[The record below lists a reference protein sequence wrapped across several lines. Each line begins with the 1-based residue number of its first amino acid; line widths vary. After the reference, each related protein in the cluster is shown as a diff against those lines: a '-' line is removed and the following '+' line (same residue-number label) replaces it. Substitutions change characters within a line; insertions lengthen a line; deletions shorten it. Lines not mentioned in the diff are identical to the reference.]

1 MDVRLRANSQ
11 LQYQV
16 NGGACQ
22 TSRLVE
28 DTTLH
33 FLSREEKECLQ
44 FFEDT
49 IESLEESLE
58 VDNPRPGHVTLPES
72 STRSVNHVDGL
83 PVLSANRRVNVSSH
97 QDIIDLVHQQPDVH
111 NQEPIFNP
119 TNPDFQHMLQ
129 APESHFEVKPTR
141 ESLPSD
147 YDPPLPSGSYGSPD
161 GHSSYHPPGCVPT
174 PVLIAQKIAENK
186 GEGTTNL
193 RPSTLL
199 RRLSSESSR
208 PNVHVKLAPHTSAKH
223 SRYPSNINV
232 LHSNKEQQRPV
243 VNVSIPE
250 RQEQMLS
257 NLSGP
262 SYPVVPDNSQQFTE
276 QTDRNT
282 PARRISFRDPEPD
295 KSRMEALSK
304 LGLDKQR
311 ATSFHTTDGTSQ
323 DLPKVDTK
331 AKTAEPS
338 VAPATQRVFSAPEPN
353 ALIPPPSYFH
363 SDKKTEILSTYPPKG
378 QAERSFREKPSSPT
392 TANLSPPPSEVTNLE
407 FNNYGGKSIAVHP
420 SFSSKN
426 EPITQPTSPEPKNL
440 PPTLSYPAELNPYG
454 GKTKVIVPAS
464 APTTRTNLPDI
475 LSSHIDKSH
484 PAPAKLEPQLA
495 ELNSSGGKSWS
506 INPIQQV
513 KSPPSSSVKIPKFP
527 PPATAPRPHRNTHQ
541 GINTPPKS
549 PAQALSSDHSSK
561 PSSMFRPQGITVQ
574 FCGLGPMN
582 DSRREALRK
591 LGLFKD

>member
-1 MDVRLRANSQ
+1 
-11 LQYQV
+11 
-16 NGGACQ
+16 
-22 TSRLVE
+22 
-28 DTTLH
+28 
-33 FLSREEKECLQ
+33 
-44 FFEDT
+44 
-49 IESLEESLE
+49 
-58 VDNPRPGHVTLPES
+58 
-72 STRSVNHVDGL
+72 
-83 PVLSANRRVNVSSH
+83 
-97 QDIIDLVHQQPDVH
+97 
-111 NQEPIFNP
+111 
-119 TNPDFQHMLQ
+119 MLQ
-129 APESHFEVKPTR
+129 APESHFEVKPIH

-161 GHSSYHPPGCVPT
+161 GHSSYHPPGSVPT

-193 RPSTLL
+193 HPSTLL
-199 RRLSSESSR
+199 RRLSSDTEKSGNR
-208 PNVHVKLAPHTSAKH
+208 PNVHVKLAPHSSAKH
-223 SRYPSNINV
+223 IRYPSNINV
-232 LHSNKEQQRPV
+232 LHGNKEQQRPV
-243 VNVSIPE
+243 ANVSIPE

-262 SYPVVPDNSQQFTE
+262 SYPQVPDNPQQVTE
-276 QTDRNT
+276 ETDRNT

-304 LGLDKQR
+304 LGLDRKR
-311 ATSFHTTDGTSQ
+311 ATSFHRTS
-323 DLPKVDTK
+323 DSTSEELPKVDTK

-338 VAPATQRVFSAPEPN
+338 SAPATQRVFSAPEPN

-363 SDKKTEILSTYPPKG
+363 SDKKPEILPTYIPKS
-378 QAERSFREKPSSPT
+378 QAERSFQVKPSSPT
-392 TANLSPPPSEVTNLE
+392 AANLSPPPSEVTNLE
-407 FNNYGGKSIAVHP
+407 FNNYGGKSIVVHP
-420 SFSSKN
+420 AVSSQN

-454 GKTKVIVPAS
+454 GKTKVMAPAH

-475 LSSHIDKSH
+475 LSSHIDKSQ
-484 PAPAKLEPQLA
+484 PAPAKIEPQLA
-495 ELNSSGGKSWS
+495 ELNSYGGKSRS

-513 KSPPSSSVKIPKFP
+513 KSLTSSSVKSAKPP
-527 PPATAPRPHRNTHQ
+527 PPATAPRPHRNTYH
-541 GINTPPKS
+541 GSNTPKS
-549 PAQALSSDHSSK
+549 SAK